1 MSLLQIIATSHD
13 LNFKKILS
21 NHNSVV
27 GVFFS
32 FEQRKAEPFVR
43 HNCFVAIPPVFVAAD
58 MLARPHPRAPALF
71 SPSLLV
77 PRLAAAAL
85 WR

>member
-1 MSLLQIIATSHD
+1 MLIDILTNLVKSHQCVGLQQG
-13 LNFKKILS
+13 F
-21 NHNSVV
+21 
-27 GVFFS
+27 FFS
-32 FEQRKAEPFVR
+32 CEQRKAGPFVR
-43 HNCFVAIPPVFVAAD
+43 HNCFVAIPPVYVAAD